1 MLNLELVVLLDAVH
15 RRGSYAGAAEELG
28 RVPSAVSYTIQK
40 YEAELGVSLFARAGR
55 GVRFTEAGEYVHR
68 EGLALLNSARTL
80 TETAQ
85 AIARGSE
92 PRLRI
97 AIEAWLTLDA
107 VLPPLTH
114 FLAAHPEVELQIS
127 EEALSGTWEALI
139 ERRVDVAVGAPT
151 PKPVG
156 QRIQSEPLC
165 RIDRVLA
172 VAPGHPL
179 AKRRKPIAVEE
190 LQSQRWVMLRDTARQ
205 WVPRNILAFTPRQR
219 FVVGSMRD
227 KIAAQSAGVGIGFL
241 PRERIRDDIAAGRLV
256 VVPTLEA
263 PAGETLLLAWRSD
276 SRGAGLQELLHLLKA
291 HLRSAAEPL
300 EHN

>member
-1 MLNLELVVLLDAVH
+1 MLNLELVQLLDAVH

-40 YEAELGVSLFARAGR
+40 YETELGVSLFTRAGR
-55 GVRFTEAGEYVHR
+55 GVRFTEAGEYLHR
-68 EGLALLNSARTL
+68 EGLGLLSNARAL

-97 AIEAWLTLDA
+97 AVEAWLTLDA
-107 VLPPLTH
+107 VLPPLTR
-114 FLAAHPEVELQIS
+114 FLDAHPEVELQTT

-139 ERRVDVAVGAPT
+139 ERRVDIAVGAPT

-165 RIDRVLA
+165 SIDRVLA

-179 AKRRKPIAVEE
+179 ARRRKPIALED

-205 WVPRNILAFTPRQR
+205 WVPRNILAFTPGQR

-227 KIAAQSAGVGIGFL
+227 KIAAQAAGVGIGFL

-256 VVPTLEA
+256 VVPTQEV
-263 PAGETLLLAWRSD
+263 PPGETLLLAWRSD
-276 SRGAGLQELLHLLKA
+276 SRGAGLQELLRLLQD
-291 HLRSAAEPL
+291 HFRVGTEGPRRS
-300 EHN
+300 